1 MINESYVDY
10 SIARPIPGYAEA
22 KAEAEAKKNEGKK
35 TDDKKTEKTKPKK
48 KRTYTRRK
56 KAKKGNAAKKG
67 ILETVKNT

>member
-22 KAEAEAKKNEGKK
+22 KAEEKKNDDKK

-56 KAKKGNAAKKG
+56 KAKKGNAAEKG